1 MAGER
6 LTRLR
11 RGAARP
17 VAARGLC
24 ALAVAL
30 ALTAASQARA
40 EDLNGADLS
49 APPTADADILPATLA
64 GTLAKVRAS
73 GTITLG
79 YRDASFPFSYV
90 RPDKPEPMGYSIDLC
105 KGVVAEMIREFQ
117 GAAVKIVFASV
128 TSDTRIDAVMS
139 NKVDLECGST
149 TDNIERRKSVAFSP
163 LIFVAG
169 TKLLDRRDSGIRTL
183 RDLTG
188 KTLVVTSGTTN
199 EKAMRNANDKYK
211 LGINIVSAADHE
223 VSYDML
229 ASGKADAF
237 ATDDVLLNGLIVSH
251 NASATMQVV
260 GDFLTYEPYALMY
273 RKDDPQMSGLVRRAF
288 AAMASDGELVA
299 NYHKWFLSPTPTGE
313 DIELPMSLQL
323 TEALRAMGVDD
334 F

>member
-1 MAGER
+1 MTGQKLPR
-6 LTRLR
+6 PG

-17 VAARGLC
+17 IAARGLC
-24 ALAVAL
+24 ALAVVL
-30 ALTAASQARA
+30 AVMAASPAPA
-40 EDLNGADLS
+40 EDLDGADLT
-49 APPTADADILPATLA
+49 APPMIDADALPATLA
-64 GTLAKVRAS
+64 GTLAKVRAN

-105 KGVVAEMIREFQ
+105 KGVVGEIVREFQ
-117 GAAVKIVFASV
+117 GVPVKIVFAPV
-128 TSDTRIDAVMS
+128 TSDTRIDAVTS
-139 NKVDLECGST
+139 DKVDLECGST

-169 TKLLDRRDSGIRTL
+169 TKLLTRRDSGIRTL

-188 KTLVVTSGTTN
+188 RMLVVTSGTTN
-199 EKAMRNANDKYK
+199 ERAMRNANDKYK
-211 LGINIVSAADHE
+211 LGITIVSAADHE
-223 VSYDML
+223 ASYDVL

-251 NASATMQVV
+251 NAGATMQVV
-260 GDFLTYEPYALMY
+260 GDFLTYEPYGLMY

-313 DIELPMSLQL
+313 NIELPMSLQL